1 MGRIHHRQIRGW
13 RGHWLGVAGAIAVA
27 GCMSPITVREAVQ
40 QAEDTFIAHRSEF
53 EQLAETALID
63 LEQSDESSLKL
74 PDRSFYDSAWVSAS
88 LNSDAIDVEF
98 VIEEFYLPL
107 VYISTDNPQD
117 VHDTCT
123 NGGKA
128 LKQLAPH
135 WYICKRDWN

>member
-1 MGRIHHRQIRGW
+1 MGRIHLRQIRGW
-13 RGHWLGVAGAIAVA
+13 RGYWLGVAGAIAVA
-27 GCMSPITVREAVQ
+27 GCMSPITAREAVQ

-74 PDRSFYDSAWVSAS
+74 PDRPFYDSAWVSAS